1 MKFKRILIGI
11 FGFCIWTTVLQG
23 IVQKQAFPQEHETH
37 SARTWLDTLSSDKTA
52 HIVFGSSN
60 IAYSLDCNQL
70 DAHCADKMLTWYNLG
85 QRGMRGYELLDFTMR
100 FLTQIQ
106 SNNPVQT
113 VYIETSQEVWS
124 KHHWNWRNAEI
135 LSVTSIAE
143 MSSFA
148 VASSEQKWNH
158 WNALESMCQGM
169 MMKYVA
175 PVHALLYP
183 SSPPSRRATKGFYVP
198 PTMQSWVPN
207 EYQERAMQPLKE
219 NQSEWDN
226 WLASEDQHP
235 HTGDH
240 LDRNETYPFTRL
252 KSIVEHCRQRNIDV
266 RMLFIPTA
274 ATIHLYDSIA
284 SITGNK
290 PIILGVSDDVRP
302 FVTPEWM
309 RDARHLNAKG
319 IERVSEE
326 LGAIA
331 CQTNI

>member
-135 LSVTSIAE
+135 LSVASIAE

-158 WNALESMCQGM
+158 WNAL
-169 MMKYVA
+169 
-175 PVHALLYP
+175 
-183 SSPPSRRATKGFYVP
+183 
-198 PTMQSWVPN
+198 
-207 EYQERAMQPLKE
+207 
-219 NQSEWDN
+219 
-226 WLASEDQHP
+226 
-235 HTGDH
+235 
-240 LDRNETYPFTRL
+240 
-252 KSIVEHCRQRNIDV
+252 
-266 RMLFIPTA
+266 
-274 ATIHLYDSIA
+274 
-284 SITGNK
+284 
-290 PIILGVSDDVRP
+290 
-302 FVTPEWM
+302 
-309 RDARHLNAKG
+309 
-319 IERVSEE
+319 
-326 LGAIA
+326 
-331 CQTNI
+331 